1 MKRHKTKKSKS
12 NFLMIIIL
20 ILFMFFMVRI
30 LSLFDS
36 NWLPSGD
43 DTSGTPSEE
52 VSPDLVNLDIDNIV
66 F

>member
-1 MKRHKTKKSKS
+1 MKKRKTKKLKS

-20 ILFMFFMVRI
+20 ILFMFIMIRV
-30 LSLFDS
+30 LSLIDS
-36 NWLPSGD
+36 NWPPSGD

-52 VSPDLVNLDIDNIV
+52 VSPDFINVEIDNIV